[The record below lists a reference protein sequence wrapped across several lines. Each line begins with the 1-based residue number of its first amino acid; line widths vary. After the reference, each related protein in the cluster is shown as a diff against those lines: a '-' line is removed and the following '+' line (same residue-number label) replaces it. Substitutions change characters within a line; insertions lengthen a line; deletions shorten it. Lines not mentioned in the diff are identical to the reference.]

1 MVTILNRSLFLRK
14 LGGMKALI
22 ALLAASALMMS
33 ACGDSTPTEAAQSD
47 DAQTDQPSGD
57 AQDAAAEADQPSEE
71 QPTIV
76 VSTNIM
82 GDVVENVVGD
92 AATVVTI
99 MPVGAD
105 PHDFQPSAKQIAE
118 LNDADAV
125 IMNGGGF
132 EEGLL
137 DIVEAA
143 EADGMIVFEAMS
155 VIETLEFSGHDDHDD
170 HEDDHDDHDDH
181 EDDDDHDDHDDDHK
195 HEHADGDPH
204 FFTDPARVALAA
216 DAIAEF
222 VIAEV
227 DGIDGAAVR
236 ATADDYVAEL
246 TALDEE
252 ISEALSAVA
261 DADRVLVT
269 NHEVLAYFADRYDFE
284 IIGAVIPGGTTVDSA
299 NAEALAELAEIVE
312 AEGIPAIF
320 SDNSSSDEL
329 AQTLALEAGNVEVV
343 ELYSESLG
351 AEDSDGATYVEMMRT
366 NAERI
371 AAALTR

>member
-155 VIETLEFSGHDDHDD
+155 VIETLEFS
-170 HEDDHDDHDDH
+170 DHDDHDDH
-181 EDDDDHDDHDDDHK
+181 EDDKDHDDDHK